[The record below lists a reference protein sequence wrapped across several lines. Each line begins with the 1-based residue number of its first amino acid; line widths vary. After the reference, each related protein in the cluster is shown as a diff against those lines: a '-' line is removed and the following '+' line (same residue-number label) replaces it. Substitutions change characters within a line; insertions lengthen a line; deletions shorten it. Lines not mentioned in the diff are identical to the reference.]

1 MQSTKQAIFMLGE
14 EEYSFD
20 IMDVNII
27 EKYIPIEPVAKF
39 SKNLK
44 GIIRLRG
51 DIIPI
56 YSLRR
61 KFGLKDI
68 EANEDTRFIITTSN
82 GLQIAY
88 EVDQM
93 KEILQFEE
101 DQLFDAPSIVQN
113 KETSYIKSVSNIQ
126 GKLVIN
132 LNHDGILTT
141 EEQKLIDEV
150 LKKISE

>member
-27 EKYIPIEPVAKF
+27 EKYISIEPVANLT
-39 SKNLK
+39 KNLK

-51 DIIPI
+51 DIIPV

-61 KFGLKDI
+61 KFGLNDI
-68 EANEDTRFIITTSN
+68 EGNEDTRFIITTSN

-88 EVDQM
+88 EVDKM
-93 KEILQFEE
+93 KEIQQFEE
-101 DQLFDAPSIVQN
+101 DQLYAVPPVVRS
-113 KETSYIKSVSNIQ
+113 KETSYMKSVSNVQ
-126 GKLVIN
+126 GNLVIN
-132 LNHDGILTT
+132 LDHDGIVT
-141 EEQKLIDEV
+141 EEENKLIKDV
-150 LKKISE
+150 LKKVS